1 MATRR
6 ISPRAN
12 GEGGLGRNTN
22 RWGEGWFDKFASVKA
37 QTLTLAGSA
46 TAWDLQT
53 HQSAI
58 ATLDEDIILNNISN
72 QENNLPAV
80 LTLTQGSS
88 AGEYTVSF
96 NASYFDLHDE
106 DPEMPITYGS
116 NIILSFISDG
126 SKMHLTGW
134 WAED

>member
-6 ISPRAN
+6 ISPRAD
-12 GEGGLGRNTN
+12 GEGGLGRSTN

-58 ATLDEDIILNNISN
+58 ATLDEDITLNSVSN
-72 QENNLPAV
+72 QESNLPAV
-80 LTLTQGSS
+80 LTLTQGTS
-88 AGEYTVSF
+88 AYTVAF
-96 NASYFDLHDE
+96 NATYFDLHDE
-106 DPEMPITYGS
+106 DPAMDSTAG
-116 NIILSFISDG
+116 NNLILSFISDG
-126 SKMHLTGW
+126 DVMHLTGW
-134 WAED
+134 WVED